1 MFDNTFLNE
10 NKYFLGII
18 MILVNIGSRFIIGE
32 LSDNHKKFINNHIIR
47 KIFIFCV
54 IFMATRDISTS
65 IILTVFIV
73 FLISELLNENSDIS
87 LIKNDNEDKDEDEED
102 IKLMSKIDIDK
113 KLQDTI
119 DELYTIKSK
128 IA

>member
-102 IKLMSKIDIDK
+102 IKSMSKIDIDK

-119 DELYTIKSK
+119 DELYTIKNK

>member
-102 IKLMSKIDIDK
+102 IKSMSKIDIDK

-119 DELYTIKSK
+119 DELYNIKNK
-128 IA
+128 LA